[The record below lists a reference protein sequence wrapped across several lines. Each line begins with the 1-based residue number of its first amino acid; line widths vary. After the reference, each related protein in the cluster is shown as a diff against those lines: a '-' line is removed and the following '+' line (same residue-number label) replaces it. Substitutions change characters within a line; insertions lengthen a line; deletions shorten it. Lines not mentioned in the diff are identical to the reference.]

1 MEIQL
6 SLILWTVICFALLML
21 VLQKLL
27 FQPMLRMMDKR
38 RLKIAEAHVRAEQLK
53 QAREEQAARLEEA
66 RAQRRQE
73 AERQAQE
80 EIKRFETAAAA
91 ELAQINAAYEQ
102 ELAEAAGSGEA
113 QQVLAVLNGSMDDFV
128 DTFTNKLIEG

>member
-73 AERQAQE
+73 AERQH
-80 EIKRFETAAAA
+80 ET
-91 ELAQINAAYEQ
+91 QR
-102 ELAEAAGSGEA
+102 
-113 QQVLAVLNGSMDDFV
+113 
-128 DTFTNKLIEG
+128 